1 MLTTSVTVQVHIEQY
16 GMSDKYPQPRILAVQ
31 TTTSSSTSVDEAAM
45 DLTSRRVEGAG
56 GEAGAEV
63 ADAATSVWPPPPPP
77 PPPSSSSMEARASLA
92 CTSCPAK
99 FGKELALR

>member
-63 ADAATSVWPPPPPP
+63 ADAATSVWPPPPP
-77 PPPSSSSMEARASLA
+77 SSSSMEARASLA